1 MNVRFFLAFSF
12 AWWAC
17 SATSPILAQPLPV
30 FSEKVLSRLSLL
42 DVARA
47 GSRIVAVGARG
58 YIIYSDDSGKSW
70 RQART
75 PTQAMLTATYFINDV
90 KGWAVGHDSSIW
102 TTDDGGLNWRQQYVD
117 SKSGAPLLDVWFK
130 NAHFGVAVGAY
141 GAYFET
147 RDGGTSWQSRKIIED
162 DKHINAI
169 AAQGERIY
177 LAGEGGLLYVS
188 DDSGGA
194 WRVAI
199 SPYSGS
205 FFGLLALPDN
215 VALAFGLRGNI
226 VRSLDGGLTWRA
238 AQSPTRA
245 SLMGGEISRNGDI
258 FLSGLAG
265 TLLFS
270 PDQGLNFTSLPVVSG
285 KGWAALLAVD
295 LDQLVLVG
303 EAGIKSVSLRRPPR
317 YQLTP

>member
-1 MNVRFFLAFSF
+1 MNVRFLAFIL
-12 AWWAC
+12 AWAAC
-17 SATSPILAQPLPV
+17 CATSSVWAQPFPV

-42 DVARA
+42 DVVRA
-47 GSRIVAVGARG
+47 GKRIVAVGARG
-58 YIIYSDDSGKSW
+58 YIIYSDNNGKAW
-70 RQART
+70 RPART
-75 PTQAMLTATYFINDV
+75 PTQAMLTATYFISETR
-90 KGWAVGHDSSIW
+90 GWAVGHDSSIW

-117 SKSGAPLLDVWFK
+117 IQSGAPLLDVWFK
-130 NAHFGVAVGAY
+130 NEKFGIAVGAY
-141 GAYFET
+141 GAYLET
-147 RDGGTSWQSRKIIED
+147 RDGGRSWQSRQIIED

-194 WRVAI
+194 WRAAI

-226 VRSLDGGLTWRA
+226 VRSGDGGQTWQA

-245 SLMGGEISRNGDI
+245 SLMGGDFTENGDI
-258 FLSGLAG
+258 FLSGLGG

-270 PDQGLNFTSLPVVSG
+270 HDRGLSFTSLPMVSG
-285 KGWAALLAVD
+285 KSWAALLAVD
-295 LDQLVLVG
+295 PDQLVLVG
-303 EAGIKSVSLRRPPR
+303 EAGVKSVTLRYPTHAQSIP
-317 YQLTP
+317 

>member
-1 MNVRFFLAFSF
+1 MNVRFLAFIL
-12 AWWAC
+12 AWAAC
-17 SATSPILAQPLPV
+17 CATSPILAQPLPV

-75 PTQAMLTATYFINDV
+75 PTQTMLTATYFINDV

-102 TTDDGGLNWRQQYVD
+102 TTDDAGLNWRQQYAD
-117 SKSGAPLLDVWFK
+117 IQSGAPLLDVWFK
-130 NAHFGVAVGAY
+130 NEKFGIAVGAY
-141 GAYFET
+141 GAYLET
-147 RDGGTSWQSRKIIED
+147 RDGGRSWQSRQIIED

-169 AAQGERIY
+169 AALGERIY

-188 DDSGGA
+188 DDGGGA
-194 WRVAI
+194 WRAAT

-226 VRSLDGGLTWRA
+226 VRSGDGGLTWQA

-245 SLMGGEISRNGDI
+245 SLMGGGFTENGDI
-258 FLSGLAG
+258 FLSGLGG

-270 PDQGLNFTSLPVVSG
+270 HDRGLSFSSLPMVSG
-285 KGWAALLAVD
+285 KSWAALLAVD
-295 LDQLVLVG
+295 LDQLILVG
-303 EAGIKSVSLRRPPR
+303 EAGVKSVTLRYPTRAQSIP
-317 YQLTP
+317 